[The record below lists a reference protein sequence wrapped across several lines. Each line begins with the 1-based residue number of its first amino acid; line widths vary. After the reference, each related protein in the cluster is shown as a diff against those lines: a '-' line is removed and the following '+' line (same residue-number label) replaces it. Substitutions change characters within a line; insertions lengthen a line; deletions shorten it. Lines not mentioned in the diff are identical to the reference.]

1 VWHPVHHLPEPPQR
15 VEAEVPKPGVPQPWL
30 LRALRRQ
37 AHRLLDLQVEQVQ
50 PVARTP
56 HLGKQA
62 ALLVANEED
71 PILDLDLA
79 PVFIQL
85 PQANDAGAQP
95 WDVIHIRQRSVLTV
109 QTPKEDGSPPADLH
123 A

>member
-62 ALLVANEED
+62 VLPVANEED
-71 PILDLDLA
+71 PVLDLDLA
-79 PVFIQL
+79 PMFI
-85 PQANDAGAQP
+85 
-95 WDVIHIRQRSVLTV
+95 
-109 QTPKEDGSPPADLH
+109 
-123 A
+123 